1 MNYLV
6 IVTISVIVCLVSCLT
21 INIKTIKETI
31 MGSDVTINT
40 DIQTD
45 TIHLD
50 KTHIQEPRKI
60 DGREE

>member
-1 MNYLV
+1 MNYLVIVTV

-40 DIQTD
+40 DIQT
-45 TIHLD
+45 L
-50 KTHIQEPRKI
+50 
-60 DGREE
+60 